1 MIGCACHFEEKKYEF
16 IQKSVQNAVE
26 VRKLACY
33 ITHRTKKT
41 GNGHTL
47 NKTSCRRLLRIR
59 FLEEKVNEYFK
70 S

>member
-1 MIGCACHFEEKKYEF
+1 MAVLVILKK
-16 IQKSVQNAVE
+16 KSMNLSKNLCKMPLKSENLRAILHIEQ
-26 VRKLACY
+26 
-33 ITHRTKKT
+33 KKT